1 MCCSVLLTVADKPNI
16 IIIINYI
23 HLFGLVFDSGRVSVW
38 GEQVPMWPLG
48 RLSRPFEHLRW
59 CRRVSPRRRRN
70 PLPYAFLAI
79 LMGRPV
85 CSFMSDHEYC
95 YIVSFV
101 THQRCLCN
109 IFIVNISLWFGFR
122 KSARSE
128 GKKAELEK

>member
-1 MCCSVLLTVADKPNI
+1 VADKSNI
-16 IIIINYI
+16 IIMINYI

-38 GEQVPMWPLG
+38 GGQVPMWPLG

-59 CRRVSPRRRRN
+59 CRGVSPRRRRN

-79 LMGRPV
+79 FMGRPV

-101 THQRCLCN
+101 THSACVNQRCLCN
-109 IFIVNISLWFGFR
+109 IFILNISLWFGLR
-122 KSARSE
+122 KSVRSE
-128 GKKAELEK
+128 GENAELEK